1 MVKKK
6 EKTLKKLPKLPK
18 IAWWGLWF
26 VGIFASLFIILYA
39 SAQIWVST
47 WQTYRNDEFG
57 FSFRYPKS
65 WYIVNK
71 NNIPITK
78 AQIDQYSWAGF
89 YIDSKSELPNDP
101 QDPIRSL
108 GDVRVWIEKTSSIM
122 DAHKLQANYLKPKEV
137 KYGSYIGLTSSGEG
151 GMCSEV
157 KSFWRNRL
165 YQNSCALKTLTLS
178 KSFDLKTSSYYFY
191 VNSLSYT
198 DDMDLFSQ
206 TKARFYYL
214 VGSKIVDSFT
224 FIK

>member
-1 MVKKK
+1 MAKKK
-6 EKTLKKLPKLPK
+6 ENKGK
-18 IAWWGLWF
+18 IKWGKILVWIFGVSIGLALAF
-26 VGIFASLFIILYA
+26 VVGAK
-39 SAQIWVST
+39 IWVST
-47 WQTYRNDEFG
+47 WQTYVNDELG

-65 WYIVNK
+65 WHIVNK

-78 AQIDQYSWAGF
+78 YQIDKYGWAGF
-89 YIDSKSELPNDP
+89 YVDSKSELPNDP

-108 GDVRVWIEKTSSIM
+108 GDVQVWIEKTSSTM

-137 KYGSYIGLTSSGEG
+137 RYGSYIGLTSSGEG
-151 GMCSEV
+151 GMCSEL
-157 KSFWRNRL
+157 KSFWLERL
-165 YQNSCALKTLTLS
+165 YKNTCKLKTLSLS

-214 VGSKIVDSFT
+214 VGSKIVDSFIFT
-224 FIK
+224 K